1 MTEITSYPYPV
12 TYQDDS
18 SARFADKDDSI
29 FIDVRRTKISR
40 PLDNL
45 AIHYAALFPGG
56 EIIRPGDN
64 EEYIKI
70 NDKNAYKVVFQTKY
84 IRKRK
89 RMDEKA
95 VTDSGRVPPGWT
107 VASMEDPIT
116 GKRIRVLHG
125 PVIPEERILYL
136 VQGDSYIYYI
146 LWKADGESIEQS
158 RKKFEQFVRQDIN
171 YR

>member
-18 SARFADKDDSI
+18 SVRFTDKDDSI
-29 FIDVRRTKISR
+29 FIEVRKTEVPR
-40 PLDNL
+40 PLDSL
-45 AIHYAALFPGG
+45 AIHYTALFPGG

-64 EEYIKI
+64 EEYVKI
-70 NDKNAYKVVFQTKY
+70 NGKNAYKVVFQTKY

-95 VTDSGRVPPGWT
+95 GPNSGQIPPGWT
-107 VASMEDPIT
+107 SASMEDPIT
-116 GKRIRVLHG
+116 GKRIRVLLG
-125 PVIPEERILYL
+125 PSIPEQRILYL

-146 LWKADGESIEQS
+146 FWKAEGESIEPS
-158 RKKFEQFVRQDIN
+158 RKKFEEFVRQDIS